1 MAKHAKPT
9 FARTLS
15 RNGAR
20 TGAALAV
27 TAAGLLAAGPIASA
41 GEAHDKDWGDHKND
55 KGYHKDGKGH
65 HKGGKGHHHHG
76 DDIDVDAH
84 ETEGLINVND
94 NNLQVPVQVC
104 NNYVPINVLGVQV
117 PIEDLT
123 AQVPIITDET
133 DPKDGG
139 DTCVQGA
146 AGDDQ
151 EGDH

>member
-41 GEAHDKDWGDHKND
+41 GEAHDKDRGDHKDDN
-55 KGYHKDGKGH
+55 GY
-65 HKGGKGHHHHG
+65 HKGGKGHHKGHKGHHH
-76 DDIDVDAH
+76 DPDIDIDHH
-84 ETEGLINVND
+84 ESSGVINLSD
-94 NNLQVPVQVC
+94 NNVQVPIQVC

-117 PIEDLT
+117 PLEDFLV
-123 AQVPIITDET
+123 QVPIIAEESKA
-133 DPKDGG
+133 KDTG
-139 DTCVQGA
+139 DACVQGA

-151 EGDH
+151 EGDD